1 MIHSLDKR
9 YVIPSR
15 TYFSQV
21 AIPDLYEK
29 CTAKVETELSKVEY
43 YAVTTDLWSS
53 RTTEPY
59 ISLTVHFIDEDFTLK
74 SRCLQTA
81 FFPENHTSDN
91 IAAGLREAVA
101 AWGLDETRQV
111 CITTDNAANMVKAAS
126 LNEWTRLQCFGH
138 RLHLAVENAV
148 KKDGRIN
155 RTAGVCKKLVGHFS
169 HSWKA
174 RSALE
179 KAQKELNL
187 PSHSF
192 ITECQTRWGSRQM
205 MIIRILEQQKALSQV
220 LPVDKK
226 LRHPIP
232 NCQFFISSMLL
243 IREED
248 TDLSKKLKKE
258 MRDYLNEKYED
269 EDTQKL
275 LDMASCLDSQF
286 KMDFITADSKT
297 QVKAR
302 VTSEMMMTTIMTCQE
317 TAAASCST
325 EVECEVAGTSQAKKG
340 KRSLGS
346 FFKQS
351 EAAAKADLSQYLKD
365 AVEAELNSYLLTPSI
380 DKEEDPL
387 AWWKTHKVIFPQ
399 LPKLARKYLCIP
411 ATSAPSE
418 RLFSASGNIV
428 TCQRSCLKPALVDRL
443 VFLAKNL

>member
-1 MIHSLDKR
+1 MVPIYTVTKEGFKKIIHSLDKR

-21 AIPDLYEK
+21 AIPDLNKK
-29 CTAKVETELSKVEY
+29 CRAKVETELSKVEY

-81 FFPENHTSDN
+81 FFPENHTSEN

-101 AWGLDETRQV
+101 AWGLDETCQV

-187 PSHSF
+187 PSHSL

-205 MIIRILEQQKALSQV
+205 MISRILEQQKALSQV
-220 LPVDKK
+220 LSVDKK
-226 LRHPIP
+226 LRHLIP
-232 NCQFFISSMLL
+232 NWQDIDVLESVSKSLGPLL
-243 IREED
+243 EFTDALSGED
-248 TDLSKKLKKE
+248 
-258 MRDYLNEKYED
+258 Y
-269 EDTQKL
+269 
-275 LDMASCLDSQF
+275 
-286 KMDFITADSKT
+286 
-297 QVKAR
+297 VKA
-302 VTSEMMMTTIMTCQE
+302 
-317 TAAASCST
+317 
-325 EVECEVAGTSQAKKG
+325 
-340 KRSLGS
+340 
-346 FFKQS
+346 
-351 EAAAKADLSQYLKD
+351 
-365 AVEAELNSYLLTPSI
+365 
-380 DKEEDPL
+380 
-387 AWWKTHKVIFPQ
+387 
-399 LPKLARKYLCIP
+399 ARYGILFGPPVQDGLHHCRQQ
-411 ATSAPSE
+411 APSQGQSDIGDDDDNHDMPGDCNCK
-418 RLFSASGNIV
+418 L
-428 TCQRSCLKPALVDRL
+428 QH
-443 VFLAKNL
+443 